1 MTVEDYVAR
10 QHQINELIQLLPTP
24 NDRLSEDEL
33 CEIVEPNMPASWQ
46 KNSKELKA
54 RTGTNRN
61 GRKAPKDNNSS
72 SRSNGQSDGKRGKKQ
87 NDKNHDSSEC
97 RAKNKDKEEVN
108 YMDID
113 ISETLYKIE
122 EESPRMLKGTSQHDE
137 SAVRSGRRS
146 TELLGTIPWHDG
158 KARMVRALA
167 DFGASPSISS
177 LIYYRTPSTESLRDQ
192 VEYEG
197 GNFNTIGSASVHFE
211 MPEFTTNRV
220 IDYAFYVKAA
230 GTESRGYDLIIGR
243 DLVLALD
250 DLRLRPSY
258 YWLGR
263 A

>member
-1 MTVEDYVAR
+1 
-10 QHQINELIQLLPTP
+10 
-24 NDRLSEDEL
+24 
-33 CEIVEPNMPASWQ
+33 
-46 KNSKELKA
+46 
-54 RTGTNRN
+54 
-61 GRKAPKDNNSS
+61 
-72 SRSNGQSDGKRGKKQ
+72 
-87 NDKNHDSSEC
+87 
-97 RAKNKDKEEVN
+97 
-108 YMDID
+108 
-113 ISETLYKIE
+113 
-122 EESPRMLKGTSQHDE
+122 
-137 SAVRSGRRS
+137 
-146 TELLGTIPWHDG
+146 
-158 KARMVRALA
+158 MVRALA